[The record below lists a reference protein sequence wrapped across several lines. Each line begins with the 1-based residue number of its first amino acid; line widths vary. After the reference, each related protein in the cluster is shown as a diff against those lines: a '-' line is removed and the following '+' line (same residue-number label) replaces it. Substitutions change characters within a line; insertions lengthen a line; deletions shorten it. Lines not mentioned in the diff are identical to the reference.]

1 MEENMFLYD
10 LDKRKNYFI
19 LFFHRRDYFLHSF
32 VCQPSGD
39 TFISS
44 FHSFLVG
51 NPVMLKASELY
62 FFNLHKSAC
71 DHLWQFSVL
80 SS

>member
-1 MEENMFLYD
+1 MFLYD
-10 LDKRKNYFI
+10 LDKRKII
-19 LFFHRRDYFLHSF
+19 LFYVSIDETTFCIVLF
-32 VCQPSGD
+32 VNRNSSAGE
-39 TFISS
+39 TFKSS